1 MTFKPYVLAM
11 QRPCGCIAS
20 AFVVNN
26 DNSFPLEEDKIFEGW
41 ADMLREGCRIVER
54 DEVTF
59 WQCEKCK
66 VAAKA
71 KENEGWTEAVVLPV
85 DEDDEDK
92 PFTAYEEHLR
102 LKVEE
107 LEKALKTSRHNNK
120 VLLDSLHRKN
130 MVEVA
135 P

>member
-1 MTFKPYVLAM
+1 LSSSFL
-11 QRPCGCIAS
+11 RLS
-20 AFVVNN
+20 A
-26 DNSFPLEEDKIFEGW
+26 
-41 ADMLREGCRIVER
+41 C
-54 DEVTF
+54 
-59 WQCEKCK
+59 
-66 VAAKA
+66 
-71 KENEGWTEAVVLPV
+71 PV

-135 P
+135 S